1 VCGDGAGV
9 LIHSTAII
17 DPSAELASDVSV
29 GPYTIIG
36 ANVQIDS
43 GTTIGPHAVIKGPT
57 RIGKQNRVF
66 QFASVGEDPQDKKY
80 RGEVTRLEIGDRN
93 IIREYATIH
102 RGTVQDKGI
111 TRIGDG
117 NLLMA
122 YTHVAHDCIVGNNV
136 IMANAA
142 SLAGHVCVDD
152 FAILG
157 GFSLVHQFCRIGQ
170 YSFSAM
176 GSVISRDVLPYVMIG
191 GSPTKPHGINSVG
204 LERQGF
210 SSESIRQI
218 RKAYKIIYK
227 SGLKLDEAI
236 QSLTEMAADAPDVL
250 RIVDFLQQ
258 TGRSIIR

>member
-1 VCGDGAGV
+1 
-9 LIHSTAII
+9 LIHPTALI
-17 DPSAELASDVSV
+17 DPSAELANDVSV

-36 ANVQIDS
+36 ADVQIDS
-43 GTTIGPHAVIKGPT
+43 GTSIGPHAVIKGPT
-57 RIGKQNRVF
+57 RIGRDNRIF
-66 QFASVGEDPQDKKY
+66 QFASIGEDPQDKKY
-80 RGEVTRLEIGDRN
+80 HGEITRLEIGDRN
-93 IIREYATIH
+93 VIREYATIH
-102 RGTVQDKGI
+102 RGTIQDQGI
-111 TRIGDG
+111 TRLGND

-122 YTHVAHDCIVGNNV
+122 YTHVAHDCVVGDGV

-142 SLAGHVCVDD
+142 SLAGHVYVDN

-176 GSVISRDVLPYVMIG
+176 GSVINRDILPYVMVG
-191 GSPTKPHGINSVG
+191 GSPTKPHGINNVG

-210 SSESIRQI
+210 SPESIRQI

-227 SGLKLDEAI
+227 SGLKLDEAL
-236 QSLTEMAADAPDVL
+236 QNLVEMAVEAPEVL
-250 RIVDFLQQ
+250 PMVEFLQQ

>member
-1 VCGDGAGV
+1 
-9 LIHSTAII
+9 LIHPTALI
-17 DPSAELASDVSV
+17 DPSAELANDVSV
-29 GPYTIIG
+29 GPYTLIG
-36 ANVQIDS
+36 ADVQIDS
-43 GTTIGPHAVIKGPT
+43 GTSIGPHAVIKGPT
-57 RIGKQNRVF
+57 RIGKDNRIF
-66 QFASVGEDPQDKKY
+66 QFASIGEDPQDKKY

-93 IIREYATIH
+93 AIREYVTIH
-102 RGTVQDKGI
+102 RGTVQDQGI
-111 TRIGDG
+111 TRLGND

-122 YTHVAHDCIVGNNV
+122 YTHVAHDCVVGNGV

-142 SLAGHVCVDD
+142 SLAGHVRVDD

-176 GSVISRDVLPYVMIG
+176 GSSINRDILPYVMVG
-191 GSPTKPHGINSVG
+191 GSPTKPHGINNVG

-210 SSESIRQI
+210 SPESIRQI

-227 SGLKLDEAI
+227 SGLKLDEALQNLI
-236 QSLTEMAADAPDVL
+236 EMATEAPDIL
-250 RIVDFLQQ
+250 PMVDFLQQ

>member
-1 VCGDGAGV
+1 M
-9 LIHSTAII
+9 IHPTAII
-17 DPSAELASDVSV
+17 DPSAELAEDVSV
-29 GPYTIIG
+29 GPYAIIG

-43 GTTIGPHAVIKGPT
+43 GTSIGPHAVIKGPT
-57 RIGKQNRVF
+57 RIGKDNRLF
-66 QFASVGEDPQDKKY
+66 QFVSIGEDPQDKKY
-80 RGEVTRLEIGDRN
+80 RGEVSHLHIGDRN
-93 IIREYATIH
+93 IIREYATVH
-102 RGTVQDKGI
+102 RGTVQDRGI
-111 TRIGDG
+111 TRVGND

-122 YTHVAHDCIVGNNV
+122 YTHVAHDCVLGNHI

-142 SLAGHVCVDD
+142 SLAGHVQVDD
-152 FAILG
+152 YAILG

-176 GSVISRDVLPYVMIG
+176 GSLINRDIPPYVMVG

-210 SSESIRQI
+210 SADAIRQI
-218 RKAYKIIYK
+218 RKAYKLVYK

-236 QSLTEMAADAPDVL
+236 QALLELSAEAPEVL
-250 RIVDFLQQ
+250 RMVDFLQQ

>member
-1 VCGDGAGV
+1 M
-9 LIHSTAII
+9 IHPTALI
-17 DPSAELASDVSV
+17 DPSAELANDVSV
-29 GPYTIIG
+29 GPYTLIG
-36 ANVQIDS
+36 ADVQIDS
-43 GTTIGPHAVIKGPT
+43 GTSIGPHAVIKGPT
-57 RIGKQNRVF
+57 RIGKDNRIF
-66 QFASVGEDPQDKKY
+66 QFASIGEDPQDKKY

-93 IIREYATIH
+93 AIREYVTIH
-102 RGTVQDKGI
+102 RGTVQDQGI
-111 TRIGDG
+111 TRLGND

-122 YTHVAHDCIVGNNV
+122 YTHVAHDCVVGNGV

-142 SLAGHVCVDD
+142 SLAGHVRVDD

-176 GSVISRDVLPYVMIG
+176 GSSINRDILPYVMVG
-191 GSPTKPHGINSVG
+191 GSPTKPHGINNVG

-210 SSESIRQI
+210 SPESIRQI

-227 SGLKLDEAI
+227 SGLKLDEALQNLI
-236 QSLTEMAADAPDVL
+236 EMAIEAPDIL
-250 RIVDFLQQ
+250 PMVDFLQQ